1 MSAVA
6 SEILSTTGVS
16 WLAGSTAPAKA
27 TDLYDKP
34 SKDYAAKL
42 EQARD
47 VLRQAQAHGSVTQAN
62 SLGAE
67 DMVITHL
74 INALALDI
82 PVFVLETG
90 ALHRETL
97 ALLERT
103 EAHSC
108 APIEVLRPQH
118 EAVIQFVRREGQDA
132 MYRSIELR
140 KQCCGIRKMEPLAR
154 ALAGKKGWI
163 TGLRREQSNTRAE
176 VPLVDESEVA
186 TKNLTKYNPLA
197 NWTQGDVWH
206 YIASN
211 GVDYNPLHD
220 QFYPS
225 IGCAPCTRAVSLG
238 EDFRAGRWWW
248 ESEDAKECGLHV
260 KSHSGGKPPAAQAA
274 ASEASAQA
282 HASVAGVKV
291 TQ

>member
-47 VLRQAQAHGSVTQAN
+47 VLRQAQAHGPVTQAN

-90 ALHRETL
+90 A
-97 ALLERT
+97 
-103 EAHSC
+103 
-108 APIEVLRPQH
+108 LRPQH

-186 TKNLTKYNPLA
+186 TKNLTKYNPLT

-260 KSHSGGKPPAAQAA
+260 KKAA
-274 ASEASAQA
+274 
-282 HASVAGVKV
+282 
-291 TQ
+291 